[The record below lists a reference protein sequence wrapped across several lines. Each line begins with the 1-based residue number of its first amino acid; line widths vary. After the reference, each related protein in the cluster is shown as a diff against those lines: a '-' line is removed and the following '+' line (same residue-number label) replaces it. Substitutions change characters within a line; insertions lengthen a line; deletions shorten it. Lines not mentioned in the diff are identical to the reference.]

1 MWCECCRRFED
12 RIRGVKAFSAAWI
25 SGSTNQ
31 KLSNVVDHAR
41 SDQHKLSISLVCTE
55 KHKAMNRPIT
65 TYAPIAKSLLVMD
78 NSLQEKMGK
87 KFDICYVGKY
97 GIS

>member
-1 MWCECCRRFED
+1 M
-12 RIRGVKAFSAAWI
+12 KNFSAAWI

-41 SDQHKLSISLVCTE
+41 SDQHKLSMSLVCTD

-87 KFDICYVGKY
+87 KFDIYYLGKY
-97 GIS
+97 GVS